1 MFEPTVKAVHMN
13 LREST
18 KEFIEEKLK
27 KIDFA
32 EGLVEDLE
40 FTLTKDHGNKFECEA
55 KCHFHWGD
63 WAILKAEG
71 FELHEAINKAIDKL
85 DHKVKKEKDKVQKH

>member
-1 MFEPTVKAVHMN
+1 MIDPTVKAVHMN

-18 KEFIEEKLK
+18 REFIDEKLK
-27 KIDFA
+27 KINFA
-32 EGLVEDLE
+32 DGIVEDLE
-40 FTLTKDHGNKFECEA
+40 FTLTKDHGQFECEA

-63 WAILKAEG
+63 WAIIKAEG